1 MNPSFGGFWQ
11 RLAATLLDALL
22 FSALMTPLTLLLAG
36 TGAPLELLG
45 NWLLPF
51 VLTLGC
57 WVWLGGTPG
66 KLLMGCEVV
75 DAGSGARP
83 GVSQALLRYIGYM
96 LSALPLGLGFL
107 WILWDRR
114 KQGFHDK
121 LAGTLV
127 IREDD
132 RRLGLYE
139 LERQLR

>member
-1 MNPSFGGFWQ
+1 LNPSFGGFWQ

-36 TGAPLELLG
+36 TGVPLELLG

-57 WVWLGGTPG
+57 WVRLGGTPG

-83 GVSQALLRYIGYM
+83 GVSQALLRYIGYI